1 MQDLF
6 DEIASP
12 PEPEAPGIEDAS
24 AEESRV
30 LAENP
35 VEGGSEAAIEEMA
48 GVSGENLEA
57 PKTIEAAKPTAAA
70 PEKETPKALP
80 KQVNVVEEDPYDFE
94 KCLVSI
100 GIGLLPDDG
109 HPDGRPVM
117 LGIRNHQDEPLIRMC
132 RLNDLMPL
140 PDRVQ
145 QLLDQLKDE
154 LPARSERAAAKKKKA
169 EAARCKS
176 KTAIQKTAPPL
187 QAKKVEKPRPA
198 SMNLFDMFD
207 LNPK

>member
-12 PEPEAPGIEDAS
+12 PEPEAPGIEEAS
-24 AEESRV
+24 AEESQV

-35 VEGGSEAAIEEMA
+35 GEGDSEAMIEERA
-48 GVSGENLEA
+48 GAPGENLEA
-57 PKTIEAAKPTAAA
+57 PKTIEAAQPTAAA

-132 RLNDLMPL
+132 HLNDLMPL
-140 PDRVQ
+140 PDQ
-145 QLLDQLKDE
+145 IQTLLEKLKEE
-154 LPARSERAAAKKKKA
+154 LPARSARAAGKKA
-169 EAARCKS
+169 RAEEEARKRAAPRPKPAA
-176 KTAIQKTAPPL
+176 KTAKPGKMKTEATSL
-187 QAKKVEKPRPA
+187 
-198 SMNLFDMFD
+198 NLFEMFD
-207 LNPK
+207 Q